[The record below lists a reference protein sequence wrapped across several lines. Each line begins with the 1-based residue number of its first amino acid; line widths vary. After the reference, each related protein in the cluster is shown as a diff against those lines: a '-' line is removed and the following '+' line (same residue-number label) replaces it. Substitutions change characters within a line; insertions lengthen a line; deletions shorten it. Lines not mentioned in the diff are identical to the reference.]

1 MRCIFFAVLE
11 YELSGRDKASNGVIT
26 MWHTMSAEEIFRLL
40 RTRREGLF
48 SREAEQ
54 RIEESGAN
62 ILEKKPRISAIQV
75 FLAQFQDFMVVVLL
89 AATLISCVMG
99 ELSDAFA
106 ISAIILLNALLG
118 YFQEMK
124 AERSIE
130 ALKELNSPT
139 SNVFRDGRI
148 INIHTDKI
156 VPGDI
161 VIIEAGSRIPADGR
175 IVEADGLEIDEATL
189 TGESLPCRKTTA
201 AMPDPHLQPADRK
214 NMAFMS
220 TLVTRGKGIC
230 VVTETGMN
238 TEVGKIADMLA
249 DDGFDV
255 DTPLQM
261 RLSQLGRWLVALC
274 LGMTFIIV
282 VVGILQ
288 GEPMRKMIFTGVTL
302 AVAAIP
308 EGLPAI
314 VTISLA
320 IGVQKMVHKNAV
332 IRKLAAVETLG
343 CTTVIC
349 SDKTG
354 TLTQNQMTVR
364 SIYTGDA
371 LYDISGSGHN
381 THGEFFSN
389 GRQVRPEK
397 HYVLV
402 QVLTLSVLCNDAQL
416 DHETHGVLGR
426 LRDILSGRPKT
437 WTVYGDPTET
447 ALLVGAAKGNV
458 FYEDLAKQ
466 HQRVLTLPFDST
478 RKMMTTVCT
487 DSEKNYL
494 ICSKGAPDVIINRCK
509 FIQLGKRVVYLDR
522 RMRKRVE
529 EVIEEMGEQAY
540 RVLALAYKY
549 SETLPEE
556 NVELL
561 EEDLVLSGLVGM
573 IDPPREEV
581 PHAIEVARCAGIR
594 TIMITGDHKTTAVAI
609 GKMVGLCQNDAQALS
624 GTELDALSD
633 AELLS
638 KLKHVSV
645 FARVSPKHKLRIVR
659 ILRESGEIV
668 AMTGDGVND
677 APAVKEADIGIAM
690 GKIGTD
696 VTREA
701 SSMVLLDDNYATIV
715 AAIEEG
721 RGIYDNIR
729 KFIRYLLSCNIG
741 ELLTMLLSV
750 LFGLPV
756 PLVPLQILW
765 VNLVT
770 DGLPAI
776 ALGVDPKGDDT
787 MKRPPRNA
795 NEGIFSDGLH
805 TRIFAQGIAIGVC
818 TVSAF
823 VLGLF
828 FSRNVDAA
836 RTIAFTTLTFSQ
848 LLFVFFCRSEEV
860 HSVQSSFL
868 GNPWLIGAVGISALL
883 QLGTIYI
890 PQLNAV
896 FNTAYMHIEDWYII
910 GICSL
915 ASVVIPMTIRLATL
929 ELSSA
934 TVAKVSMSKG
944 ETRVY

>member
-1 MRCIFFAVLE
+1 MDIDEVLSMLRSRRNG
-11 YELSGRDKASNGVIT
+11 LS
-26 MWHTMSAEEIFRLL
+26 
-40 RTRREGLF
+40 

-62 ILEKKPRISAIQV
+62 ILEKKRGISAVRV

-89 AATLISCVMG
+89 GATLISCLMG

-106 ISAIILLNALLG
+106 ISAIVLLNALLG

-139 SNVFRDGRI
+139 SNVMRDGKVTS
-148 INIHTDKI
+148 IHTGEL

-161 VIIEAGSRIPADGR
+161 AIIEAGSRVPADGR
-175 IVEADGLEIDEATL
+175 IIEADGLEIDEATL
-189 TGESLPCRKTTA
+189 TGESIPCSKTSA
-201 AMPDPHLQPADRK
+201 ILSESHLQPGDKK
-214 NMAFMS
+214 NMVFMS
-220 TLVTRGKGIC
+220 TLVTRGRGLF
-230 VVTETGMN
+230 VVTKTGMN
-238 TEVGKIADMLA
+238 TEVGKIAGML
-249 DDGFDV
+249 DGDSFDV
-255 DTPLQM
+255 DTPLQA

-282 VVGILQ
+282 VVGIMQ
-288 GEPMRKMIFTGVTL
+288 GEPIRKMFFIGVTL

-320 IGVQKMVHKNAV
+320 IGVQRMVRKNAV

-364 SIYTGDA
+364 SIYTGNA
-371 LYDISGSGHN
+371 LYDVSGSGYN
-381 THGEFFSN
+381 TVGEFFSN

-397 HYVLV
+397 DYGLM
-402 QVLTLSVLCNDAQL
+402 QVLKLFVLCNDAHL
-416 DHETHGVLGR
+416 DREAQGVLGR
-426 LRDILSGRPKT
+426 LRDMLSGRTKT
-437 WTVYGDPTET
+437 RSAYGDPTET
-447 ALLVGAAKGNV
+447 ALLVTAAKADIFHEN
-458 FYEDLAKQ
+458 LAQQ
-466 HQRVLTLPFDST
+466 HVRILTLPFDSM

-487 DSEKNYL
+487 DPHTNYL
-494 ICSKGAPDVIINRCK
+494 VCSKGAPDVLINRCR
-509 FIQLGKRVVYLDR
+509 FIQLGNKTVHLDR

-529 EVIEEMGEQAY
+529 EVIEGMAEQAY
-540 RVLALAYKY
+540 RVLAVAYKY
-549 SETLPEE
+549 SETIPED
-556 NVELL
+556 NLSSL
-561 EEDLVLSGLVGM
+561 ESNLVLAGLVGM

-581 PHAIEVARCAGIR
+581 PAAIEVARRAGIR

-609 GKMVGLCQNDAQALS
+609 GKMIGVCQNDTQALS

-633 AELLS
+633 AELETVLQ
-638 KLKHVSV
+638 HVSI
-645 FARVSPKHKLRIVR
+645 FARVSPKHKLRIVE
-659 ILRESGEIV
+659 ILRQSGEIV

-741 ELLTMLLSV
+741 ELLTMLLSM
-750 LFGLPV
+750 LIGLPI

-776 ALGVDPKGDDT
+776 ALGVDPKDDDT
-787 MKRPPRNA
+787 MERPPRNA
-795 NEGIFSDGLH
+795 NEGIFSGGLH
-805 TRIFAQGIAIGVC
+805 VRILAQGIAIGVC

-823 VLGLF
+823 VLGLY
-828 FSRNVDAA
+828 FSRNLEAS

-848 LLFVFFCRSEEV
+848 LLFVFLCRSEEV
-860 HSVQSSFL
+860 DSVQSNLL

-883 QLGTIYI
+883 QLGAIYI
-890 PQLNAV
+890 PQLNVV
-896 FNTAYMHIEDWYII
+896 FNTAYMHAGDWYII
-910 GICSL
+910 GMCSI
-915 ASVVIPMTIRLATL
+915 ASVVIPMTIRLAMFG
-929 ELSSA
+929 LSTTRISRMP
-934 TVAKVSMSKG
+934 MSEG
-944 ETRVY
+944 ETKVY